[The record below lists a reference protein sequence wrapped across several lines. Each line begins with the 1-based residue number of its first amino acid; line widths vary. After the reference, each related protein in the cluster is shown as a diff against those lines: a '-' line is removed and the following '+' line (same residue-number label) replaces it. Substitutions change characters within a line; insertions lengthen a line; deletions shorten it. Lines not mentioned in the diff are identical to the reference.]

1 MYRDKNLRKN
11 TFKGINFELKITLA
25 EMVTN
30 GSEVI
35 RTLGQ
40 GEK

>member
-30 GSEVI
+30 GSEGRNTQVFDF
-35 RTLGQ
+35 
-40 GEK
+40 